1 MSGFTLNRRRFLTYS
16 GASVAVLALSDLTPV
31 FAASAPLDAAEQL
44 GPIQQVSTDVLDIGY
59 VEVGPDNGRAVIL
72 LHGAAYDI
80 QSFVGVAPILAAHG
94 MRVVVPYLRGHG
106 NTTLLDKNAPVSD
119 GQSALG
125 QDVIDLMNALHIPE
139 AVLAGYLEGGRAAS
153 LAEVLKP
160 TRCVGLVSA
169 NYLPQD
175 KPQAFADIVISLV
188 RDGKWRT

>member
-1 MSGFTLNRRRFLTYS
+1 MSGFTLNRRHFLTYS
-16 GASVAVLALSDLTPV
+16 AAGVAALTLSNLTPV
-31 FAASAPLDAAEQL
+31 FAASDSVVSGSAL
-44 GPIQQVSTDVLDIGY
+44 GPIQQVITDALDIGY
-59 VEVGPDNGRAVIL
+59 VEAGPENGRAVIL

-80 QSFVGVAPILAAHG
+80 QSFSEVVPLLAAQG

-106 NTTLLDKNAPVSD
+106 STRLLEDQAPGPD
-119 GQSALG
+119 EQSAVG

-139 AVLAGYLEGGRAAS
+139 AVLGGYLEGGRAAS

-175 KPQAFADIVISLV
+175 KPGAFAEVVVSLV
-188 RDGKWRT
+188 QNGRWRT

>member
-16 GASVAVLALSDLTPV
+16 AASITVLALSDLTPV
-31 FAASAPLDAAEQL
+31 FAASEGLAL
-44 GPIQQVSTDVLDIGY
+44 GPVQQVSTDLLDIGY
-59 VEVGPDNGRAVIL
+59 VEVGPENGHAVIL
-72 LHGAAYDI
+72 LHGAGYDI
-80 QSFVGVAPILAAHG
+80 QSFAEVAPLLAAQG

-106 NTTLLDKNAPVSD
+106 STTLLENDAPPAD
-119 GQSALG
+119 QQSALG

-139 AVLAGYLEGGRAAS
+139 AVLAGYQEGGRAAS

-160 TRCVGLVSA
+160 TRCVGLVVA

-175 KPQAFADIVISLV
+175 KPQAFADLVISLA

>member
-1 MSGFTLNRRRFLTYS
+1 MSGFTLNRRHFLTYS
-16 GASVAVLALSDLTPV
+16 AAGVAALTLSNLTPV
-31 FAASAPLDAAEQL
+31 FAASDPVVSGSAL
-44 GPIQQVSTDVLDIGY
+44 GPIQQVITDALDIGY
-59 VEVGPDNGRAVIL
+59 VEAGPENGRAVIL

-80 QSFVGVAPILAAHG
+80 QSFSEVVPLLAAQG

-106 NTTLLDKNAPVSD
+106 STRLLEDQAPGPD
-119 GQSALG
+119 EQSAVG

-139 AVLAGYLEGGRAAS
+139 AVLGGYLEGGRAAS

-175 KPQAFADIVISLV
+175 KPSAFAEVVVSLV
-188 RDGKWRT
+188 QNGRWRT